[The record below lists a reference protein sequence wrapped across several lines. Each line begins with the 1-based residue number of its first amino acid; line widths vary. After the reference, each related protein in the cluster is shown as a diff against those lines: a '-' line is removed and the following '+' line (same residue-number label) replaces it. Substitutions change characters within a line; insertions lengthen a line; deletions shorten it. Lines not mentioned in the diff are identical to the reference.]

1 MDNQKRR
8 DNSIKRFYTTC
19 KQFYFL
25 PKTNST
31 RRKKKKK
38 EKKNQTKKNPTTNKK
53 THQQRKQGEV
63 GGSRAS
69 FSIEEEFYSWNGFEF
84 SSGLTSQ

>member
-31 RRKKKKK
+31 RRKKKK

>member
-31 RRKKKKK
+31 RRKKKK
-38 EKKNQTKKNPTTNKK
+38 EKKNQTKKKPTTNKK

>member
-31 RRKKKKK
+31 RRKKKK

-69 FSIEEEFYSWNGFEF
+69 FSIEEVFYSWNGFEF

>member
-31 RRKKKKK
+31 RRKKKK
-38 EKKNQTKKNPTTNKK
+38 EKKTQTKKNPTTNKK